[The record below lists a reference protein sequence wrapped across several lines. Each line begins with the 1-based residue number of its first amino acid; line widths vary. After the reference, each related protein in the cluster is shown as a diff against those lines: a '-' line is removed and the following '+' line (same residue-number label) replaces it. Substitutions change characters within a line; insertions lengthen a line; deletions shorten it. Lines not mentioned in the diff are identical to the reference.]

1 MAKKWENSFWTE
13 DKGVTGHSFHK
24 EIMNVTHGLNQ
35 WSQQKP
41 RIQMW
46 SSRKDLW
53 RVLLSDGLDPYEV
66 NKVIFENFIS
76 AEKLP
81 ACYKR
86 DSDGREWRKAIRIL
100 KFHRMNQ
107 LGYQAKN
114 MCYFSRKEKNDSKD
128 GTVTIIMGSESQ
140 VWVAGRSLPQF
151 QRVGPPPWFQQAR
164 LPLSRA
170 KGAKQPPCGPGGQGH
185 LPGGFWRQRIETK
198 GIYSWA

>member
-1 MAKKWENSFWTE
+1 MDWINDLSR
-13 DKGVTGHSFHK
+13 
-24 EIMNVTHGLNQ
+24 
-35 WSQQKP
+35 SQEYRCDLPEK
-41 RIQMW
+41 MW
-46 SSRKDLW
+46 RA
-53 RVLLSDGLDPYEV
+53 LLSDGLDPYEV

-81 ACYKR
+81 AWNKR

-114 MCYFSRKEKNDSKD
+114 LCYFSRKEKNDSKSC
-128 GTVTIIMGSESQ
+128 TFATIIMGSESQ

-151 QRVGPPPWFQQAR
+151 QRVGPPPWFQQAG

-170 KGAKQPPCGPGGQGH
+170 KGAKQPTPVVLEGRVTSPVGPEDKDLRQKGLFLSLKIYWN
-185 LPGGFWRQRIETK
+185 LPW
-198 GIYSWA
+198 